1 MNGFEAR
8 VTKVLVGSCGEL
20 QGLGPLIYGTAG
32 FRMNYDENPRRVEQ
46 VAMLC
51 SLIACLRS
59 ILEQKWVGVMITASH
74 NPIQDNG
81 VKIVDVT
88 GSMLNR
94 EFEQICFNVVNCG
107 HGGSPV
113 RVLSQY
119 FKDKLGL
126 CDDELDRVELSKA
139 RLILGYDTRPSSKKI
154 LESIERV
161 VAEFGI
167 SSLLNFG
174 FTTTPQLHF
183 MVALANGLITDRV
196 PVELKKKFMLE
207 DIMADMES
215 CRLPNKN
222 ETVSSFFNIYFAYHE
237 YYFKRLVASI
247 QSENYSSMFL
257 QNTHKFFKARPEK
270 VEQHKINGR
279 GTLLVDVANG
289 VGRYHVD
296 KVSEILSFAKLS
308 LKAINCDEP
317 DKLNHEC
324 GAEYIQKN
332 ILPPVGL
339 YSHQHYDPEHV
350 DYVAAFD
357 GDADRLVYFAPDHQH
372 DARKKEPGIFL
383 IDGDRISACY
393 TLVIITLLGQSVRGV
408 VAGAETTAP
417 TLSLG
422 VVQTAYANGASTKYL
437 GDILGTLDARYFRYS
452 INCVPTGV
460 KHLHRKA
467 EEFDIAVYFEANGH
481 GTVIHKQDKLE
492 QWIEELLRLGADK
505 SSCELLIHF
514 LNLFNPVI
522 GDAIS
527 DMLAF
532 EVTRELIQASFGC
545 GFSMRLYDDLNVIQD
560 KVYLKRS
567 DLETLVCDK
576 ETEKFLV
583 EPRAIQEN
591 IDNYI
596 SDLNDSCSRAFI
608 RPSGTEEVARVYVE
622 SPTLERSRDIIKHIQ
637 DLLFRHF
644 SKG

>member
-8 VTKVLVGSCGEL
+8 VAHILVGRCGEL
-20 QGLGPLIYGTAG
+20 QDLGPLIYGTAG
-32 FRMNYDENPRRVEQ
+32 FRMNYDENPHRVEQ
-46 VAMLC
+46 VAILC

-59 ILEQKWVGVMITASH
+59 ISEQKWVGVMITASH

-88 GSMLNR
+88 GSMLNK

-107 HGGSPV
+107 YGSSPI
-113 RVLSQY
+113 RVLSRY

-126 CDDELDRVELSKA
+126 GDEELDRVELSKA
-139 RLILGYDTRPSSKKI
+139 KLILGHDTRPSSKKM

-161 VAEFGI
+161 AAEFGI
-167 SSLLNFG
+167 SGVLNFG

-183 MVALANGLITDRV
+183 MVAFSNGLITDRV
-196 PVELKKKFMLE
+196 PAELRTKFMLE
-207 DIMADMES
+207 DVMADLES
-215 CRLPNKN
+215 GRLSNKSD
-222 ETVSSFFNIYFAYHE
+222 VASSLFGIYFAYHE
-237 YYFKRLVASI
+237 FYFRKLIDFI
-247 QSENYSSMFL
+247 QSDNYSSIFL
-257 QNTHKFFKARPEK
+257 QNTHKFFKSKPEK
-270 VEQHKINGR
+270 VQQHKINGK

-289 VGRYHVD
+289 VGKYHID
-296 KVSEILSFAKLS
+296 KVSEIISYAKLN
-308 LKAINCDEP
+308 LKAINRDEP
-317 DKLNHEC
+317 DKLNDGC

-339 YSHQHYDPEHV
+339 YSHQDYDSEHV

-357 GDADRLVYFAPDHQH
+357 GDADRLVYFVPDHLH
-372 DARKKEPGIFL
+372 DTNKGSGIFL

-393 TLVIITLLGQSVRGV
+393 TLVIITLLSQSIRR
-408 VAGAETTAP
+408 VAAEPEKIAP
-417 TLSLG
+417 ILSIG
-422 VVQTAYANGASTKYL
+422 VVQTAYANGASTRYL
-437 GDILGTLDARYFRYS
+437 DGILNTLDPRYFRYS

-481 GTVIHKQDKLE
+481 GTVIHKQDKLKL
-492 QWIEELLRLGADK
+492 WIEKLLHLGADK
-505 SSCELLIHF
+505 NSCELLIHF

-532 EVTRELIQASFGC
+532 EVTREFIQASFGC
-545 GFSMRLYDDLNVIQD
+545 GFSMRLYDDLNVMQD
-560 KVYLKRS
+560 KVYLNRR

-576 ETEKFLV
+576 ETERFLV
-583 EPRAIQEN
+583 EPKTIQES
-591 IDNYI
+591 IDNYV
-596 SDLNDSCSRAFI
+596 SNLNDNCSRAFI

-622 SPTLERSRDIIKHIQ
+622 SPTLERSRDIMKYIQ
-637 DLLFRHF
+637 DLLIRHF
-644 SKG
+644 SRG